1 MFDHW
6 KYKLEF
12 TVEGARVPSVF
23 AGPSCD
29 SIDIISRDYPAPKLV
44 VGDLVLVPEIGVY
57 SSVAATG
64 FNGFAPADVII
75 YEKEIAPAVSWQVG

>member
-1 MFDHW
+1 M
-6 KYKLEF
+6 
-12 TVEGARVPSVF
+12 EGTRVPSVF

-29 SIDIISRDYPAPKLV
+29 SIDIISRYYPAPKLV
-44 VGDLVLVPEIGVY
+44 VGDLVLVPEIGAY
-57 SSVAATG
+57 SLVAATG